1 MLLTCAEMK
10 RVEEAAFARGVEA
23 EALMD
28 AAGTAIARAVL
39 DFFPSPAHAVV
50 FCGKGNNAGDV
61 LVAAR
66 HLAAL
71 GWSLELD
78 LAFPET
84 DFSPL
89 AAKKFVELGAP
100 SKSEIENRK
109 PEIIL
114 DGLLGIGAA
123 GTPREPVPSAIRRI
137 NALREN
143 RGAFVV
149 AADLPSGLDGD
160 TGAAADPCVV
170 ADLTVTIGQ
179 PKTGLVADAAT
190 NFVGRLALAPL
201 PELATDEG
209 DSAELLTPEL
219 LRPLRKPAPFDSH
232 KGLWGRVGILAGS
245 RGFLGAAHICAE
257 AALRA
262 GGGLV
267 TLYALPDAYELLATV
282 APPEVMVKPVRD
294 HREALEDRL
303 DAIGIG
309 PGLGSAN
316 DDAILAVVTSFP
328 GPAVVDADALNA
340 LSRRGLPAALAG
352 PRLLTPHP
360 GEMARLFPESVH
372 LPRREAAERFAARH
386 GVTLLLK
393 GARTVIAEADA
404 PTVFNTTGNP
414 GMGSGGMGDALTGVC
429 AALLAQ
435 KHSPREAAML
445 GAWLC
450 GRAAERYVFGPN
462 GSPES
467 LVASEVIRDLGGA
480 FRDLQH

>member
-1 MLLTCAEMK
+1 
-10 RVEEAAFARGVEA
+10 
-23 EALMD
+23 
-28 AAGTAIARAVL
+28 
-39 DFFPSPAHAVV
+39 
-50 FCGKGNNAGDV
+50 
-61 LVAAR
+61 
-66 HLAAL
+66 
-71 GWSLELD
+71 
-78 LAFPET
+78 
-84 DFSPL
+84 
-89 AAKKFVELGAP
+89 
-100 SKSEIENRK
+100 
-109 PEIIL
+109 
-114 DGLLGIGAA
+114 
-123 GTPREPVPSAIRRI
+123 
-137 NALREN
+137 
-143 RGAFVV
+143 
-149 AADLPSGLDGD
+149 
-160 TGAAADPCVV
+160 
-170 ADLTVTIGQ
+170 
-179 PKTGLVADAAT
+179 
-190 NFVGRLALAPL
+190 
-201 PELATDEG
+201 
-209 DSAELLTPEL
+209 
-219 LRPLRKPAPFDSH
+219 
-232 KGLWGRVGILAGS
+232 
-245 RGFLGAAHICAE
+245 
-257 AALRA
+257 
-262 GGGLV
+262 
-267 TLYALPDAYELLATV
+267 
-282 APPEVMVKPVRD
+282 MVKPVRD